1 MKVFN
6 VLDFGAV
13 ADGETRSTKAI
24 ADAIEACSQSGG
36 GRVLIPTG
44 SYLTG
49 PIQLRSHVELHLEAD
64 ATIVFS
70 RDFEDYSLVVTSW
83 EGEAAVR
90 CCSPLWGENL
100 TDLAITGQGTFDG
113 QGEAWRP
120 VKKFK
125 RTDQEWAELV
135 ASGGVVDEAGEIWW
149 PTAAAMHG
157 ESTVR
162 KLRAHGGPTRIE
174 GYEPI
179 RAYLRPNLVKLSN
192 CRNVRLEGVT
202 FRNSPA
208 WNVHLLLCEN
218 VTVRGVTIFNPWYA
232 QNGDGIDIESCRN
245 VLLCDSHLDVGDD
258 GICLKSGK
266 NEEGRRRGK
275 PTENVTIR
283 NCTVLHAHGGVTVGS
298 EMSGGV
304 RNVQI
309 SNCLFEGTD
318 IGLRFKTARGRGGIV
333 ENIEIINIEMKDI
346 PGAAISLDMYYE
358 GKAWDE
364 SDNEVKAVPP
374 APVDEGTPRFRNIHI
389 RNVHCESA
397 QRAIEMRG
405 LPEMPIENITLEH
418 IRINA
423 KEGVY
428 LAEVKDITLRDVQV
442 QAEKIPVLS
451 GHNVM
456 NLTLQSVNGVTKR

>member
-13 ADGETRSTKAI
+13 ANGETKSTKAI

-49 PIQLRSHVELHLEAD
+49 PIQLRSHVELHLD
-64 ATIVFS
+64 KDSTVLFS
-70 RDFEDYSLVVTSW
+70 RDFEDYPLLLTSW
-83 EGEAAVR
+83 EGEEHVR
-90 CCSPLWGENL
+90 CCSPLWGDGL
-100 TDLAITGQGTFDG
+100 RDAAITGSGVFDG

-125 RTDQEWAELV
+125 RTAQEWAGLV
-135 ASGGVVDEAGEIWW
+135 ASGGVVDEERGIWW
-149 PTAAAMHG
+149 PSRAALEG
-157 ESTVR
+157 ENTVR
-162 KLRAHGGPTRIE
+162 KLRARGGPVRLE
-174 GYEPI
+174 DYEPI
-179 RAYLRPNLVKLSN
+179 KAFLRPNLVKLSN
-192 CRNVRLEGVT
+192 CHNLRLEGVT

-218 VTVRGVTIFNPWYA
+218 VTVKGVTIFNPWYA
-232 QNGDGIDIESCRN
+232 QNGDGVDIESCRN
-245 VLLCDSHLDVGDD
+245 VLLENCHLDVGDD

-266 NEEGRRRGK
+266 NEEGRKRGK

-283 NCTVLHAHGGVTVGS
+283 NCTVLHAHGGLTVGS

-304 RNVQI
+304 RNIHV
-309 SNCLFEGTD
+309 SNCNFDGTD

-333 ENIEIINIEMKDI
+333 ENIEISNIEMKNI

-364 SDNEVKAVPP
+364 NDNEVKAVPP
-374 APVDEGTPRFRNIHI
+374 APVDDSTPQFRQIHI
-389 RNVHCESA
+389 RNVNCDGA

-405 LPEMPIENITLEH
+405 LPEMPIENVTLER
-418 IRINA
+418 IRIRGA

-428 LAEVKDITLRDVQV
+428 LAEAKDITLQGVQV
-442 QAEKIPVLS
+442 QAETIPVINC
-451 GHNVM
+451 HNVT
-456 NLTLQSVNGVTKR
+456 NLTLQCVDGALK